1 MKKTCLIISVI
12 LVVLLTIS
20 GIITLISDNS
30 VSFGGN
36 KIALVRIEGPI
47 LDSEKAMEE
56 IKKYSKDSSV
66 KAILLRVN
74 SPGGAVAPSQEIY
87 VEVKKAVEKKP
98 VVISMGAVAASGAY
112 YISAPASRIV
122 ANPGTITAS
131 IGVIMEIPNFSGL
144 MQKVGIKSEV
154 IKSGRHKDLASAFR
168 GIGEEERKIL
178 QNVLDNVHEQFILA
192 VAEGRNM
199 DVSEIR
205 KIADGRIFTGQQAIA
220 VGLVDELGNMEDA
233 ISVTADLAGIKGEP
247 KVIEEKEKKSFFDL
261 LNSSISGKI
270 NDIIPTLKL
279 NYILSP

>member
-20 GIITLISDNS
+20 GLITLISDNS
-30 VSFGGN
+30 VSFDGN
-36 KIALVRIEGPI
+36 KIALVRIEGAI
-47 LDSEKAMEE
+47 LDSEKAIGE
-56 IKKYSKDSSV
+56 IKKYSKDGSV

-144 MQKVGIKSEV
+144 MKKVGVKSEV

-168 GIGEEERKIL
+168 GIGKEEREIL

-199 DVSEIR
+199 DVSKIR
-205 KIADGRIFTGQQAIA
+205 KIADGRILTGQQAIDA
-220 VGLVDELGNMEDA
+220 GLVDELGNIEDA
-233 ISVTADLAGIKGEP
+233 INITADLAGIKGEP
-247 KVIEEKEKKSFFDL
+247 KVVEEKEKRSFFDL

-270 NDIIPTLKL
+270 NDIIPTVKI